1 LGTKTVFWPT
11 GARCLAALLASTA
24 LSACEMGPNFAPPR
38 PAVPAAYIAEQPA
51 SEPTPYTT
59 GDAVDPNWWENFNDP
74 ELTKLEGSAVS
85 QNLDLQIATERLL
98 EAEAQ
103 AQITGAVL
111 YPSLGGAASYTREG
125 PSKEGIFN
133 AFGGGASASTS
144 ASSVASGATGTTG
157 GGAFSA
163 SSIAPLDLYQYGL
176 QSMYDLDLWGKNRR
190 AVEAAIAA
198 ARGSE
203 EARRASLLN
212 VEAQV
217 ASNYIQLRGTETIL
231 AITQKNLSFA
241 KQLVD
246 LTVERQQA
254 GLTTSLDVANARATA
269 AEIESQIPTLVAQRD
284 TFIGEIGL
292 LLGVT
297 PQTLPEELTTPA
309 AVPLT
314 PPSVPIGLPGDLLRR
329 RPDVREA
336 EQDLH
341 EATAET
347 GVAVASFFPDISLSG
362 SVSLQALQFKNLNE
376 FKAITYAIGPDI
388 TIPLFEGGQ
397 LTGQLK
403 LRKAQQQEAALNYA
417 KTVLTAFYQVDTSL
431 VDYNQ
436 EHATLDALSV
446 DTQQSQ
452 IALGLAE
459 DQYKQGLADY
469 LTVLDAQQS
478 FLSAQQS
485 QATAVARVGT
495 DLVTLYQ
502 ALGGGW
508 EQTYPDHSQ
517 TIIAEAT
524 PVVAAGAPV
533 VAVAPTSPAAETT
546 AEPAEAA
553 PVPQALQAAPVQAA
567 PVQAAPSQAAPV
579 VLVAPTAPAAAAPAA
594 AASAAAAPAAA
605 APVAPTGLAPQ
616 FEPLEGAGSIAIP
629 SVPPAPPQGAGIV
642 ETSAAPPPAAAA
654 APPPP
659 PAPVAPLIPLPSAIQ
674 R

>member
-1 LGTKTVFWPT
+1 MAINVVRRSMVL
-11 GARCLAALLASTA
+11 LLAGTA
-24 LSACEMGPNFAPPR
+24 LAGCEMGPDFSPPR
-38 PAVPAAYIAEQPA
+38 PAVPAAYIQDAPA
-51 SEPTPYTT
+51 SETVPYTT
-59 GDAVDPNWWENFNDP
+59 GDSVDPAWWETFNDP
-74 ELTKLEGSAVS
+74 TLTRLEGLAVT

-103 AQITGAVL
+103 AQITGANL
-111 YPSLGGAASYTREG
+111 YPNLSGAGSYTREG

-133 AFGGGASASTS
+133 AFGGGASASTT
-144 ASSVASGATGTTG
+144 AGSVASGAAGSVG
-157 GGAFSA
+157 GGGFSA
-163 SSIAPLDLYQYGL
+163 SDIAPLDLYQYGL

-190 AVEAAIAA
+190 AVEAAVAA
-198 ARGSE
+198 ARQSA

-217 ASNYIQLRGTETIL
+217 ASYYIQVRGTETVL
-231 AITQKNLSFA
+231 SITQKNLSSA
-241 KQLVD
+241 NQLVD

-254 GLTTSLDVANARATA
+254 GLTTSLDVANARATQA
-269 AEIESQIPTLVAQRD
+269 QIASQIPALVAQRD
-284 TFIGEIGL
+284 ADIGEIGL

-297 PQTLPEELTTPA
+297 PQTLPADLTTPA
-309 AVPLT
+309 AVPLA
-314 PPSVPIGLPGDLLRR
+314 PPSVPIGLPADLVRR

-336 EQDLH
+336 EQALH

-376 FKAITYAIGPDI
+376 FKAITYAVGPNI

-397 LTGQLK
+397 LNGQLK

-417 KTVLTAFYQVDTSL
+417 KTVLSAFYQVDTAL

-436 EHATLDALSV
+436 EHATLDQLKI

-469 LTVLDAQQS
+469 LSVLNAQQS
-478 FLSAQQS
+478 FLSAQQNEAQS
-485 QATAVARVGT
+485 VERVST

-508 EQTYPDHSQ
+508 EQVFPETAPMTPAASQ
-517 TIIAEAT
+517 STTVAAAPTPMPPPPETEAT
-524 PVVAAGAPV
+524 PAPMPQ
-533 VAVAPTSPAAETT
+533 PTPAAT
-546 AEPAEAA
+546 PAM
-553 PVPQALQAAPVQAA
+553 
-567 PVQAAPSQAAPV
+567 
-579 VLVAPTAPAAAAPAA
+579 PT
-594 AASAAAAPAAA
+594 
-605 APVAPTGLAPQ
+605 
-616 FEPLEGAGSIAIP
+616 PLE
-629 SVPPAPPQGAGIV
+629 
-642 ETSAAPPPAAAA
+642 
-654 APPPP
+654 
-659 PAPVAPLIPLPSAIQ
+659 